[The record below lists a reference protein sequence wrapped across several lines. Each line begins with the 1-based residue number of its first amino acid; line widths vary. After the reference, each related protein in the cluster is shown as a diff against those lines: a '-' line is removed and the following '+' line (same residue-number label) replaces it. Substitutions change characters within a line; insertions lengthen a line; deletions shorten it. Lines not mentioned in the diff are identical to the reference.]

1 MKARK
6 LFFFTRGTPHR
17 FWNAGEDELT
27 LSSWVKPVN
36 NILFFLSTFYAAQKN
51 SGSTRPE
58 AFDAA
63 YLMVRYKNEF
73 GLPQLPFFVKN
84 ILMPVTYSLG
94 KLLGKYKNFS
104 DAPCL

>member
-1 MKARK
+1 MACQILGKEPVYFGESQEA
-6 LFFFTRGTPHR
+6 LFFTRGTPHR

-58 AFDAA
+58 AFDTA
-63 YLMVRYKNEF
+63 YLMVRYKMN
-73 GLPQLPFFVKN
+73 
-84 ILMPVTYSLG
+84 LG
-94 KLLGKYKNFS
+94 CPN
-104 DAPCL
+104 CLFL